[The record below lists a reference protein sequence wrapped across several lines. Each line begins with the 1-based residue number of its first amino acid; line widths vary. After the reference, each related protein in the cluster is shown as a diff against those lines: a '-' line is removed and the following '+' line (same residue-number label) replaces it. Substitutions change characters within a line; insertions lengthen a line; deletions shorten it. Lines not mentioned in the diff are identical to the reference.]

1 MALGAF
7 RFSLDTA
14 AYQKLQRDT
23 EFAWQPIERFG
34 QAPLMQF
41 CGPGT
46 DEISLAGVIF
56 PGFRGGSGQISQ
68 MRLQAA
74 LGIALPLVSGM
85 GNYFGQWCVAAISE
99 GQEVFW
105 ADGSFR
111 KQEFTVTLRK
121 YGEITLKVGGFNI
134 SASGLLGA
142 IL

>member
-23 EFAWQPIERFG
+23 EFAWKEIERFG

-41 CGPGT
+41 CGPGA
-46 DEISLAGVIF
+46 DEISLTGVIF
-56 PGFRGGSGQISQ
+56 PGYRGGSGQISQ

-74 LGIALPLVSGM
+74 LGVQLPLVSGL
-85 GNYFGQWCVAAISE
+85 GNYFGLWCVGSISE

-111 KQEFTVTLRK
+111 KQEFTVTLKK
-121 YGEITLKVGGFNI
+121 YGEITLKVGGFNV